1 MRRLLKICAF
11 FALASICFVA
21 FCNLLIIFST
31 RKYIFTDS
39 KSVQN
44 CHTAICLGARVYKT
58 KTVSHVFRDRIEGA
72 MKLKEEGKVKKILI
86 SGDHGR
92 KDYDEVNSALKYLS
106 VMHNFEDEDIF
117 LDHAGFSTYDTMRRA
132 RDVFCVTDC
141 VVVTQRFHLARSVW
155 TARALGLDAT
165 GFVSEEIQPF
175 ARSVKLSWE
184 AREVLARV
192 KAVFDVARDAL
203 HLRHPKY
210 LGEKIP
216 ITGDGRLTRD

>member
-1 MRRLLKICAF
+1 MRRFIKICAIL
-11 FALASICFVA
+11 ALLSISFVA

-39 KSVQN
+39 KSVQDRY
-44 CHTAICLGARVYKT
+44 TAICLGARVYKT

-72 MKLKEEGKVKKILI
+72 MKLKEEGKAQKILI

-92 KDYDEVNSALKYLS
+92 KDYDEVNSALKYIAI
-106 VMHNFEDEDIF
+106 MHNFDDADIF

-141 VVVTQRFHLARSVW
+141 TVVTQRFHIARAVW

-165 GFVSEEIQPF
+165 GFVPEEILPF
-175 ARSVKLSWE
+175 ERSVKLSWE
-184 AREVLARV
+184 CREILARV
-192 KAVFDVARDAL
+192 KAVCDILLDAL
-203 HLRHPKY
+203 NLRKPKY
-210 LGEKIP
+210 LGAQIP
-216 ITGDGRLTRD
+216 ITGDGRNTRD